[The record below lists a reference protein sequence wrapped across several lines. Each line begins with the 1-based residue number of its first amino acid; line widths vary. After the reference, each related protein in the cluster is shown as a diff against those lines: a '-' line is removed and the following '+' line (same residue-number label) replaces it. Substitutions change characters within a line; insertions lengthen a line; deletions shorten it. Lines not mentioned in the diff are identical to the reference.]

1 MGNDIRYAL
10 RGLARNPSFAVIA
23 LAILALGIGANTAI
37 FSVVDGVLLR
47 PLPYPHA
54 SRLVWG
60 WGSFQLGND
69 AGVSAPDFL
78 EYRAQN
84 RSFDRLAAFSVE
96 DGLENLAG
104 GDQPVQVT
112 DAVVSEGFFEA
123 FGAQPLLGRTFN
135 PADEQVAQPQVVVLS
150 EGLWRRRFGADPGLV
165 GKTVSLGGKGIT
177 VAGVMPASFDF
188 PAQTDLW
195 LPIPLLNPGAQSRT
209 GHWLR
214 VVGLLKPS
222 VSLRAAQAGIN
233 TIAGRLAAEYPAT
246 NKSWTLL
253 LEQLQQA
260 LVGDLRPA
268 LLVLLG
274 AVGLVLLI
282 ACSNVASLLVVRAA
296 GRRREIAIR
305 QALGA
310 TRFRLVRQL
319 MTESVILAVAGG
331 GLGMLLGSWGLQAL
345 RSMAP
350 AATVSRLGPVQLD
363 TRALLATLAIS
374 ILVGLLFGLA
384 PASEAGRGDAAPT
397 LKEGE
402 RAGTSISRRSLR
414 RGLVVVEVSL
424 SLVLLVGS
432 GLLIHS
438 LRRLLRVN
446 PGFAASHVV
455 TTEIVLADASYPT
468 EIGKSRFFISLLG
481 RLRGQPGIGAA
492 GAISELPLSGQY
504 NDNWFTVKGRPAID
518 TADKNDARN
527 RVVTPGY
534 FSAMQIPL
542 LAGRSF
548 SDQDDSRSPLVA
560 IVDQQFVRR
569 YFQGLDPFS
578 QFLVLTLDGRPTDVR
593 VVGVVGGVRDYDL
606 SSAAAPEFYMPY
618 AQLPRGRM
626 NLVVRGAAAPGA
638 IASEVRAAVSAT
650 DPEEAVSEFR
660 TMPQLLAANTAQQR
674 FTTLLLSVFAGVA
687 VLLAAAGLYGVLA
700 YLVAG
705 RTREIGIR
713 IALGARRPEILRLV
727 LGEGM
732 ALAGI
737 GAVLGAAASFGLA
750 RLLASQLFEVGPM
763 DFPSFVVAV
772 AVLATAAL
780 AACWLPARRAMQ
792 VNPVI
797 ALRHE

>member
-1 MGNDIRYAL
+1 MWNEIRYAL
-10 RGLARNPSFAVIA
+10 RGLARNPNFTLIA
-23 LAILALGIGANTAI
+23 LGILALGIGANTAI

-47 PLPYPHA
+47 PLPYPHS

-60 WGSFQLGND
+60 RGSFQLGNT

-78 EYRAQN
+78 EYRAQT
-84 RSFDRLAAFSVE
+84 RSFEHLAAFSIE

-104 GDQPVQVT
+104 GDQPVQVS
-112 DAVVSEGFFEA
+112 DAVVSQGFFETL
-123 FGAQPLLGRTFN
+123 GVQPLLGRTFDR
-135 PADEQVAQPQVVVLS
+135 ADEQVAQPQVVVLS
-150 EGLWRRRFGADPGLV
+150 EGLWRRRFSAQTGLL
-165 GKTVSLGGKGIT
+165 GKTVSLGGREMT

-214 VVGLLKPS
+214 VVGLLRPG
-222 VSLRAAQAGIN
+222 VSLRAAQAGID
-233 TIAGRLAAEYPAT
+233 TIAGRMAAEYPAT

-253 LEQLQQA
+253 LEPLQRA

-296 GRRREIAIR
+296 GRRREIAVR
-305 QALGA
+305 KALGA
-310 TRFRLVRQL
+310 TRLRLVRQL
-319 MTESVILAVAGG
+319 LTESVILAVAGG
-331 GLGMLLGSWGLQAL
+331 ALGMLLGSWGLQAL
-345 RSMAP
+345 RAMAP
-350 AATVSRLGPVQLD
+350 ATVSRLGPVQLD
-363 TRALLATLAIS
+363 TGVLLATLAIS
-374 ILVGLLFGLA
+374 VLVGLVFGLVT
-384 PASEAGRGDAAPT
+384 ASEAGRGDAAQT

-402 RAGTSISRRSLR
+402 RAGASRSRRSLR
-414 RGLVVVEVSL
+414 RGLVIVEVSL
-424 SLVLLVGS
+424 SLVLLIGS
-432 GLLIHS
+432 GMLIHS
-438 LRRLLRVN
+438 LRRLLLVN
-446 PGFAASHVV
+446 PGFTASHIV
-455 TTEIVLADASYPT
+455 TTQIVLSDASYPT
-468 EIGKSRFFISLLG
+468 GIGKAQFFTSLLG
-481 RLRGQPGIGAA
+481 KVRAEPGIEAA

-527 RVVTPGY
+527 RVITPGY
-534 FSAMQIPL
+534 FTTMQIPL

-548 SDQDDSRSPLVA
+548 SEQDDSHNPLVA

-606 SSAAAPEFYMPY
+606 SSAAAPEFYMPF
-618 AQLPRGRM
+618 AQLPRARM
-626 NLVVRGAAAPGA
+626 NLAVRGAAAPGA
-638 IASEVRAAVSAT
+638 IASAVRAAVSAT
-650 DPEEAVSEFR
+650 DSEEAVSEFR
-660 TMPQLLAANTAQQR
+660 TMPQLLAANIAQPR
-674 FTTLLLSVFAGVA
+674 FTAELLSAFAGLA

-713 IALGARRPEILRLV
+713 VALGAQPAEIRRLV
-727 LGEGM
+727 LEEGI
-732 ALAGI
+732 LLV
-737 GAVLGAAASFGLA
+737 VLGTAIGLAAAFALG
-750 RLLASQLFEVGPM
+750 RLLASQLFEVGPL
-763 DFPSFVVAV
+763 DLLSFVVAV
-772 AVLATAAL
+772 AVLAMAAL